1 MKETIKIGITFEYDP
16 EENNN
21 IPARIFLFQM
31 LNRLDYEYPIK
42 ELEYKGK
49 KLEIKTKNDLKNL
62 KLRKKDCLI

>member
-16 EENNN
+16 DENNN

-42 ELEYKGK
+42 EIEYKGK
-49 KLEIKTKNDLKNL
+49 KVVIEKDTDIKNL
-62 KLRKKDCLI
+62 KLKKINSL